1 MSFEND
7 ILIDNYLRG
16 LLNEDEIVSFK
27 LRLKSDLEFKKSFL
41 LEQALWASQS
51 DTDWSFANYTN
62 DEVKTYKK
70 LLENDDLQNLK
81 KTLNRVNAEFK
92 ETPKKKT
99 KLSFYYLAAASIA
112 ILICLSIFLNQD
124 QNNQHLVN
132 DYLDTSNLPS
142 FVSRGE
148 TSTDDLIN
156 AQQFF
161 ENEEYQK
168 SLDIFIP
175 VIETDKANGPVYLYT
190 GIAQMKLEQ
199 YVNAETTFN
208 KLINSN
214 LLDAQ
219 KGYWY
224 KALLYLI
231 QDKVEDSKAV
241 LETIVSNK
249 YHNHLKAKALL
260 ETLNDD

>member
-1 MSFEND
+1 MEDD
-7 ILIDNYLRG
+7 ILIDNYLKG
-16 LLNEDEIVSFK
+16 LLSENELKSFLERLELDAEFKEQFKLEEQLFNSLNEDS
-27 LRLKSDLEFKKSFL
+27 
-41 LEQALWASQS
+41 
-51 DTDWSFANYTN
+51 WSFVEQK
-62 DEVKTYKK
+62 DSEVNEYSK

-81 KTLNRVNAEFK
+81 KTLNRVNTEYK
-92 ETPKKKT
+92 ESSNKKRKF
-99 KLSFYYLAAASIA
+99 SFYYLAAASIA

-124 QNNQHLVN
+124 QNNQQLVN
-132 DYLDTSNLPS
+132 DYLDTSSFPS

-148 TSTDDLIN
+148 TSTDDLIS

-161 ENEEYQK
+161 ENEDYQK

-199 YVNAETTFN
+199 YVNADTTFN

-219 KGYWY
+219 KGHWY
-224 KALLYLI
+224 KALLYLK
-231 QDKVEDSKAV
+231 QDKVEDSKAI
-241 LETIVSNK
+241 LESIISNS
-249 YHNHLKAKALL
+249 YHNHSKAKALL